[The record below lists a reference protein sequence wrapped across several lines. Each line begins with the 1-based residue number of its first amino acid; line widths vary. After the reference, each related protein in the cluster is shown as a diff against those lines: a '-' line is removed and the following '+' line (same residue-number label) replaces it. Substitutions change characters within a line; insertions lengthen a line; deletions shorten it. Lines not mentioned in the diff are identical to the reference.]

1 MTCNINF
8 TVIVYYL
15 VMVNYLKGVIMQK
28 LIKKIDYFVYKLKQ
42 NYIKK
47 NNLCNSNWCET
58 FCITFCRCKNVKTPF
73 NKMYKFTKLL
83 VKLSYAQFIKVFR
96 EIYNDEL
103 NIFDN
108 VKELKYLYK
117 QDVYNLYTLHKYWS
131 TLRNQ
136 RIQSNNEFL
145 DCRSRF

>member
-1 MTCNINF
+1 
-8 TVIVYYL
+8 
-15 VMVNYLKGVIMQK
+15 MVNYLKGVIMQK

>member
-1 MTCNINF
+1 
-8 TVIVYYL
+8 
-15 VMVNYLKGVIMQK
+15 MVNYLKGVIMKK
-28 LIKKIDYFVYKLKQ
+28 LIKKINYFVFKLKQ
-42 NYIKK
+42 SYINK
-47 NNLCNSNWCET
+47 NNLCNSDWCSAL
-58 FCITFCRCKNVKTPF
+58 CNCKNVKTPF

-103 NIFDN
+103 NIYNN

-117 QDVYNLYTLHKYWS
+117 EEDVYNLYTLHKYWS

-136 RIQSNNEFL
+136 RIQANNEFL
-145 DCRSRF
+145 DCGSRF

>member
-1 MTCNINF
+1 M
-8 TVIVYYL
+8 
-15 VMVNYLKGVIMQK
+15 KK

-83 VKLSYAQFIKVFR
+83 VKLSYAQFIKVFK
-96 EIYNDEL
+96 EIYNDQL
-103 NIFDN
+103 NIYNN

-117 QDVYNLYTLHKYWS
+117 EEDVYNLYTLHKYWS

-136 RIQSNNEFL
+136 TIQSNNEFL